1 MLIPPS
7 LYSVWLSAGVGWPLV
22 GHDDR
27 RRVRTVVEIKW
38 IENFEFFERSFI
50 EQLLFSDL
58 PSTDGSP
65 QDRISEIYCVAGNA
79 KVLSAQATKSIHQDR
94 SSSVFVLSDE
104 QLLHN
109 YAMHRNSRLIFRN
122 YFQPKWWRRHVFTL
136 PLGYNPGFVGIH
148 DRRGTGWNK
157 EYDWAFV
164 GEIKGPRQ
172 SIINRFSEVTPG
184 FVYSADSFNDPHGLS
199 SDKLFEVYAKSHFVL
214 CPFGNKSPDSFRVM
228 EALEAGAIPV
238 TVEFLKTDH
247 NRLIFGDHPFI
258 VGKDWADAAS
268 IVLGLIESPQE
279 LEKRHRQVFEWYV
292 GYKTRLKRDLAQL
305 LLGKARDALESEQF
319 AYQRRASLN
328 PVIHW
333 KYLNHYSRPLRELR
347 FNVKRLRDLGYLKV
361 KRFLGGTSKKP
372 KP

>member
-1 MLIPPS
+1 MDAIS
-7 LYSVWLSAGVGWPLV
+7 DAHHGRRSVTA
-22 GHDDR
+22 
-27 RRVRTVVEIKW
+27 VVEIKW
-38 IENFEFFERSFI
+38 VEDFEFFERNFV
-50 EQLLFSDL
+50 EKWLFSEL
-58 PSTDGSP
+58 TANNGSP
-65 QDRISEIYCVAGNA
+65 QDSISEIYCVAGNTA
-79 KVLSAQATKSIHQDR
+79 GLSAQALNTFPRER
-94 SSSVFVLSDE
+94 SSAVFVLSDE

-109 YAMHRNSRLIFRN
+109 YAKHRKSRLIFRN

-172 SIINRFSEVTPG
+172 NIISSFSEVTPG

-199 SDKLFEVYAKSHFVL
+199 YDKLFEVYAKSHFVL

-238 TVEFLKTDH
+238 TVEFLKTNH

-292 GYKTRLKRDLAQL
+292 GYKARLKSDLAQL
-305 LLGKARDALESEQF
+305 LSGKTRDALESEQF

-333 KYLNHYSRPLRELR
+333 KYLNHYSRTLRELR
-347 FNVKRLRDLGYLKV
+347 FNVKRLRDLVYLKV
-361 KRFLGGTSKKP
+361 KRFLGGMSKKP